1 MSEAIKMRNLRFAVI
16 VWFAQCAMLVQAS
29 GYGVL
34 PRAASSSAAAPTP
47 VSVSPSQNWYGSIC
61 SQVYI
66 EAVEQVLVFA
76 EYPD

>member
-1 MSEAIKMRNLRFAVI
+1 MRSLRITAV
-16 VWFAQCAMLVQAS
+16 VWFAQCALLVQAF

-34 PRAASSSAAAPTP
+34 PRAASSSAAAAPTP

-66 EAVEQVLVFA
+66 EAVEQVLLFA
-76 EYPD
+76 EDPD